1 MTGPEDIAGLAA
13 AMAALGIA
21 RLTLTGPGFE
31 LALDRG
37 ETAARVADAPGDGPE
52 PEAEAALT
60 TVTAPS
66 IGVFLRAHPLHD
78 APLAA
83 VGAAVV
89 AGQALALLRVGDLLT
104 PVPAPADGVIVAAL
118 PADGALVGYGDR
130 LFDFLPND

>member
-13 AMAALGIA
+13 AMAAAGIA
-21 RLTLTGPGFE
+21 RLTLSGPGFE
-31 LALDRG
+31 LVLDRG
-37 ETAARVADAPGDGPE
+37 ETAARGADAPGAGPE
-52 PEAEAALT
+52 PEAALT
-60 TVTAPS
+60 PVTAPS